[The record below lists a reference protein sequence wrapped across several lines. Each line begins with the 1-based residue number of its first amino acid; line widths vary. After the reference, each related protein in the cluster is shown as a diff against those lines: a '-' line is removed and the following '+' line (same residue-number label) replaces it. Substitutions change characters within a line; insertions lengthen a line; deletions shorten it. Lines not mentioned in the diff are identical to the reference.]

1 MDTNVN
7 TPTTSETGEHANPVQ
22 TEIVENL
29 LSSCATSQTAS
40 IPNDSDSSSQPFPP
54 ISGACQSDSHA
65 AVDKLQGDNQSKHD
79 TVLASSSGI
88 SNEMEQRSANENN
101 VPSSGNSATTND
113 EEDDDD
119 ETEEGE
125 GAEYEISTGSATS
138 GSGVDDDGMSAS
150 SMLHNNMSHHSF
162 DDIQFFPSSQHRS
175 LRLQPQFQFHHD
187 QFNDPNFH
195 LGSNLSCFDASDLVN
210 LSGSGGVNSFSF
222 NGDSTSGDINSVFSV
237 SGFYFLFFTSML
249 FSLKHF

>member
-1 MDTNVN
+1 MEANVN
-7 TPTTSETGEHANPVQ
+7 TPTTSETGEHANPEQ

-40 IPNDSDSSSQPFPP
+40 IPNDCDSSSQPFPP

-65 AVDKLQGDNQSKHD
+65 AVDKLQGDNQPNHD
-79 TVLASSSGI
+79 TILDTSSSGI
-88 SNEMEQRSANENN
+88 TNEMEQRSVNEN
-101 VPSSGNSATTND
+101 VPSSGNSVATN

-119 ETEEGE
+119 NETEEGE
-125 GAEYEISTGSATS
+125 GAEYDISTGSATS
-138 GSGVDDDGMSAS
+138 SSGVDDGGMSAA

-162 DDIQFFPSSQHRS
+162 DDIQFFPASHQRS

-187 QFNDPNFH
+187 QLNDPNFH

-237 SGFYFLFFTSML
+237 SDFHFYFFILCCFP
-249 FSLKHF
+249 

>member
-1 MDTNVN
+1 MEANVN
-7 TPTTSETGEHANPVQ
+7 TPTTSETGEQNPEQ

-40 IPNDSDSSSQPFPP
+40 IPNDSGSSSQPFPP
-54 ISGACQSDSHA
+54 ISGACQFDSHA
-65 AVDKLQGDNQSKHD
+65 AVDKLQGDIPSKHD
-79 TVLASSSGI
+79 TVFASSSGI
-88 SNEMEQRSANENN
+88 TNEMEQRSANENN
-101 VPSSGNSATTND
+101 VPSSGNSATTNE

-125 GAEYEISTGSATS
+125 GAEYDISTGSATE
-138 GSGVDDDGMSAS
+138 GNGVDDDSGMRPS

-162 DDIQFFPSSQHRS
+162 DDIQFFPASHHRS

-187 QFNDPNFH
+187 QLNDPNFH

-237 SGFYFLFFTSML
+237 SSFIYFLHFL
-249 FSLKHF
+249 FQCCFP